1 LFIDLASAV
10 DLFLWKNPDGYSGS
24 GLVCVNIPES
34 GCCRNGDLFGSGEA
48 RYPPQGMTSVAQL
61 FTRQNGLDC
70 GINYGPVKP
79 IPVCLVTG
87 LDPSV
92 SGIAWDFQS
101 GFTKRDDM
109 ITHAQSVT
117 GDPVY
122 KEGDTVYGYS
132 R

>member
-1 LFIDLASAV
+1 
-10 DLFLWKNPDGYSGS
+10 
-24 GLVCVNIPES
+24 
-34 GCCRNGDLFGSGEA
+34 
-48 RYPPQGMTSVAQL
+48 MTSVAQL

-122 KEGDTVYGYS
+122 KEGDMDIQGEDD
-132 R
+132 